1 MNKDELTFQ
10 KLDNPELIKAAK
22 SLKNEG
28 IVLQDKNYAYLK
40 ISDDFIHKL
49 YPLIAEHKDLQ
60 KPNYF
65 SEQCNIGAH
74 ITITYPNEEIVI
86 NDQDINVIYSFEIE
100 ELAKMQIENKQY
112 YVLKISSPSLISL
125 RKKYQ
130 LPPQLSFKGYKVGL
144 HITIATK
151 K

>member
-1 MNKDELTFQ
+1 MHKDELIFQ
-10 KLDNPELIKAAK
+10 KLDNPELIKVAK

-28 IVLQDKNYAYLK
+28 IVLQNENYAYLK
-40 ISDDFIHKL
+40 TSDDFIHKL
-49 YPLIAEHKDLQ
+49 YPLIAEHEDLQ

-86 NDQDINVIYSFEIE
+86 NDQDISIIHFFEIE
-100 ELAKMQIENKQY
+100 ELAKTQIENKQY

-130 LPPQLSFKGYKVGL
+130 LPPQLNFKGYKVGL
-144 HITIATK
+144 HITSY
-151 K
+151 